1 MSELTARLIEASRQ
15 RRPLIMAILNTTP
28 DSFSDGGSLYRD
40 GRLSSEAVLARCE
53 RLIEEGADLI
63 DVGGESTRPGAHP
76 VGVTEE
82 LERVVPVV
90 EAITSRFDV
99 AVSVDTSSPEV
110 MTAAATAGAAL
121 INDVR
126 ALTRPGALEAAL
138 HTGLPVCLM
147 HTLGEPQSMQDDPQY
162 GDVVSEVL
170 DYLLD
175 RLDACVL
182 AGIPR
187 ERVVLDPGFGFGK
200 TLRHN
205 LTLFAALP
213 RFIATGLPVLVG
225 VSRKSMVG
233 QVLDRPVD
241 ERVHGSVA
249 LALMAAQQ
257 GAALVRVHDVAATH
271 DALVMHEAVLDAQSS
286 TSHLS

>member
-1 MSELTARLIEASRQ
+1 MPELTARLIKASRQ

-40 GRLSSEAVLARCE
+40 GRLNNDAVLKRCE

-63 DVGGESTRPGAHP
+63 DVGGESTRPGADP
-76 VGVTEE
+76 VSGAEE
-82 LERVVPVV
+82 LERVIPVV
-90 EAITSRFDV
+90 EAIAARFDV
-99 AVSVDTSSPEV
+99 AVSVDTSSPAV
-110 MTAAATAGAAL
+110 MKAAATAGAAL

-126 ALTRPGALEAAL
+126 ALTRPGAVDAAR

-147 HTLGEPQSMQDDPQY
+147 HTLGEPQSMQNDPQY
-162 GDVVSEVL
+162 RDVVSEVL

-187 ERVVLDPGFGFGK
+187 ERLILDPGFGFGK
-200 TLRHN
+200 TLQHN

-213 RFIATGLPVLVG
+213 RFVATGLPVLVG

-233 QVLDRPVD
+233 QVLGRPVN

-257 GAALVRVHDVAATH
+257 GAAVVRVHDVAATC
-271 DALVMHEAVLDAQSS
+271 DALAMHAAVLAAQP
-286 TSHLS
+286 

>member
-1 MSELTARLIEASRQ
+1 MSELTARLIKASRQ

-40 GRLSSEAVLARCE
+40 GRLSSDAVLKRCE

-63 DVGGESTRPGAHP
+63 DVGGESTRPGADP
-76 VGVTEE
+76 VSVTEE
-82 LERVVPVV
+82 LERVIPVV
-90 EAITSRFDV
+90 EAIAARFEV
-99 AVSVDTSSPEV
+99 AVSVDTSAPEV

-126 ALTRPGALEAAL
+126 ALTRPGAVEAAL
-138 HTGLPVCLM
+138 HTDLPVCLM
-147 HTLGEPQSMQDDPQY
+147 HTLGEPRSMQSDPQY
-162 GDVVSEVL
+162 RDVVSNVL

-175 RLDACVL
+175 RRDACVL

-187 ERVVLDPGFGFGK
+187 ERLILDPGFGFGK
-200 TLRHN
+200 TLQHN
-205 LTLFAALP
+205 LALFAALP
-213 RFIATGLPVLVG
+213 RFVATDLPILVG

-233 QVLDRPVD
+233 QVLGRPVN

-257 GAALVRVHDVAATH
+257 GAAVVRVHDVAATR
-271 DALVMHEAVLDAQSS
+271 DALAMHAAVLAVQP
-286 TSHLS
+286 

>member
-1 MSELTARLIEASRQ
+1 MPELTARLIKASRQ

-40 GRLSSEAVLARCE
+40 GRLNNDAVLKRCE

-63 DVGGESTRPGAHP
+63 DVGGESTRPGADP
-76 VGVTEE
+76 VSGAEE
-82 LERVVPVV
+82 LERVIPVV
-90 EAITSRFDV
+90 EAIAARFDV
-99 AVSVDTSSPEV
+99 AVSVDTSSPAV
-110 MTAAATAGAAL
+110 MKAAATAGAAL

-126 ALTRPGALEAAL
+126 ALTRPGAVDAAR

-147 HTLGEPQSMQDDPQY
+147 HTLGEPQSMQNDPQY
-162 GDVVSEVL
+162 RDVVSEVL

-187 ERVVLDPGFGFGK
+187 ERLILDPGFGFGK
-200 TLRHN
+200 TLQHN

-213 RFIATGLPVLVG
+213 RFVATGLPVLVG

-233 QVLDRPVD
+233 QVLGRPVN

-257 GAALVRVHDVAATH
+257 GAAVVRVHDVAATR
-271 DALVMHEAVLDAQSS
+271 DALAMHAAVLAVQP
-286 TSHLS
+286 

>member
-1 MSELTARLIEASRQ
+1 MSELTARLIKASRQ

-40 GRLSSEAVLARCE
+40 GRLSSDAVLKRCE

-63 DVGGESTRPGAHP
+63 DVGGESTRPGADP
-76 VGVTEE
+76 VSVTEE
-82 LERVVPVV
+82 LERVIPVV
-90 EAITSRFDV
+90 EAIAARFEV
-99 AVSVDTSSPEV
+99 AVSVDTSAPEV

-126 ALTRPGALEAAL
+126 ALTRPGAVEAAL
-138 HTGLPVCLM
+138 HTDLPVCLM
-147 HTLGEPQSMQDDPQY
+147 HTLGEPRSMQSDPQY
-162 GDVVSEVL
+162 RDVVSNVL

-175 RLDACVL
+175 RRDACVL

-187 ERVVLDPGFGFGK
+187 ERLILDPGFGFGK
-200 TLRHN
+200 TLQHN
-205 LTLFAALP
+205 LALFAALP
-213 RFIATGLPVLVG
+213 RFVATDLPILVG

-233 QVLDRPVD
+233 QVLGRPVN

-257 GAALVRVHDVAATH
+257 GAAVVRVHDVAATC
-271 DALVMHEAVLDAQSS
+271 DALAMHAAVLAAQP
-286 TSHLS
+286 